1 LFPFYFIALICNE
14 RLIGLGNCIARGV
27 INANPC
33 YALVKNE
40 RELVLYIWD
49 MTTGE
54 TNLNTL
60 LKNMTPVIN
69 EGDYVYFTTS
79 SLSNIN
85 TDAII
90 AFFLKNRKP

>member
-1 LFPFYFIALICNE
+1 
-14 RLIGLGNCIARGV
+14 
-27 INANPC
+27 
-33 YALVKNE
+33 
-40 RELVLYIWD
+40 